1 MCKHFSKHIAE
12 SAHKVKIVLD
22 TYGNVARKTLNEET
36 SAIYNLVQD
45 LRSDKY
51 GNETRDAS
59 LMTWVDELEK
69 RNKAFEALVKE
80 RFDETAHKTDIVLK
94 AARAELGKVYHS
106 IEERINA
113 LAIVEGTAD
122 YEEFIRTMNA
132 VVAKYAVK
140 HHRHHHHA
148 AEAVQTGAEEGQ
160 ITN

>member
-1 MCKHFSKHIAE
+1 MVEVNNGMCKHFSKHIAE

-80 RFDETAHKTDIVLK
+80 RFDETAHKPT
-94 AARAELGKVYHS
+94 S
-106 IEERINA
+106 C
-113 LAIVEGTAD
+113 
-122 YEEFIRTMNA
+122 
-132 VVAKYAVK
+132 
-140 HHRHHHHA
+140 
-148 AEAVQTGAEEGQ
+148 
-160 ITN
+160 